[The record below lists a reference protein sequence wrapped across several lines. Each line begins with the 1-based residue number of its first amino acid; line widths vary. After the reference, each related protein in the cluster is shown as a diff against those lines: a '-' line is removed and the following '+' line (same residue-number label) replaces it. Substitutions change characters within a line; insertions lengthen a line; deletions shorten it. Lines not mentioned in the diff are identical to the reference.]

1 MNVTGVAE
9 LEFAFH
15 PAATRVSRE
24 ERERA
29 IASPPFGRVFGEH
42 MVSIRWSRERGWY
55 GGELVPY
62 GPIALDP
69 STLFFHYG
77 QGIFEGL
84 KAFRQP
90 DGGVALFRVDAHA
103 ARFRRSARRLA
114 LPELP
119 DQAFIESIEIL
130 IACDHEWAPRGNEY
144 SLYLRPFMFASNTG
158 LGVRGGDEARY
169 VVFDS
174 PSGPYFTHGIKPVT
188 VWLSEEYSRAG
199 PGGTGD
205 AKAVGNYAGGL
216 LAQAEAA
223 EAGCDS
229 VVWLDA
235 VEHEWVEE
243 MGGMNLFFVFGSG
256 GDARLVTPP
265 LTGTLLPGIT
275 RDSLLR
281 LAPDMG
287 YLVEE
292 RPISVEE
299 WRQGCADG
307 TITEVFA
314 CGTAAVITPVGE
326 VRSRT
331 RRAWSIGDGSP
342 GPATMK
348 LREALVAIQRGARP
362 DPYGW
367 LRPVSLVG

>member
-1 MNVTGVAE
+1 MTGIAG
-9 LEFAFH
+9 LDFAFH
-15 PAATRVSRE
+15 PVTGLVPRE

-29 IASPPFGRVFGEH
+29 IANPPFGRVFGEH

-55 GGELVPY
+55 AGELLPY
-62 GPIALDP
+62 GPIALEP

-84 KAFRQP
+84 KAYRQA
-90 DGGVALFRVDAHA
+90 DGGISLFRVDAHA

-130 IACDHEWAPRGNEY
+130 IAYDHEWTPRGNER
-144 SLYLRPFMFASNTG
+144 SLYLRPFLFASNTG
-158 LGVRGGDEARY
+158 LGVRGGDEALY
-169 VVFDS
+169 IVFAS
-174 PSGPYFTHGIKPVT
+174 PSGPYFIHGIEPVT

-256 GDARLVTPP
+256 SEARLVTPP

-281 LAPDMG
+281 LAPDMS
-287 YLVEE
+287 YQTEE
-292 RPISVEE
+292 RSVSVEE
-299 WRQGCADG
+299 WRRRCADG

-331 RRAWSIGDGSP
+331 RGSWRIGDGTP
-342 GPATMK
+342 GRVTMR
-348 LREALVAIQRGARP
+348 LREELVAIQRGAHP
-362 DPYGW
+362 DRYGW
-367 LRPVSLVG
+367 LRPIPRVG